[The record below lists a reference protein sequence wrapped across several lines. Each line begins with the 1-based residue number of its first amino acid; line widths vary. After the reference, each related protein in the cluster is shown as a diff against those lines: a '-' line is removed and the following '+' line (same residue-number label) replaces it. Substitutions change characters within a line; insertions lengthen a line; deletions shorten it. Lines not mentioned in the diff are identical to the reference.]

1 MCPLMRFL
9 FNLRHVRETNGG
21 SKSEGIVLIIDEQT
35 GIAPEEVCRLLQ
47 IWQDWLSVDA
57 VLVRSAPLEPD
68 DLRREVSV
76 ACRIIGVVTDQDDFL
91 TSVQHVCQALGA
103 VCIHSGLPVIS
114 DAREVALCQEA
125 THHDFEIGGFDEW
138 SGQPTRWAHHILQHL
153 SRTNCERLF
162 PQFLLP
168 YIQRFQGPDKNPV
181 ETLDIGCGPVS
192 VLRWGALQGLLR
204 VTGVD
209 PLLDMYRMILERH
222 GLDGLPAIACQRE
235 LNMLKNW
242 RQYSLPRALDI
253 VFTRNAIDH
262 VGDPVAVI
270 GQAEAC
276 LRPGGI
282 LVLDFHTREGS
293 RQGWEQLHQFDL
305 YLDETDQLVCQT
317 QQGVRHLLI
326 AAGLG
331 LFVRQIVAKTE
342 DVTVVILE
350 KGEKGESVVPQ
361 HQDWITEWKQ
371 GEQCLEEQTE
381 PRQDIAEE
389 RERVVQEQQAW
400 ISELERGRTWLE
412 EQVQEQQAWIGE
424 LERGRTWL
432 EEQVQ
437 EQQAWI
443 GELER
448 GRAWL
453 EEQVQE
459 QQAWIGELERGRAWL
474 EEERTAWQDI
484 AEERERVVQEHQAWI
499 GELERGRTWLEEQRT
514 AWQTQAEYWQT
525 SFWGRLGRRLKLVNP
540 AQELSAKVKRG
551 QLIHFARFGPIS
563 IWLSL
568 TL

>member
-1 MCPLMRFL
+1 MILKLVASM
-9 FNLRHVRETNGG
+9 NGPASQRG
-21 SKSEGIVLIIDEQT
+21 GLTIFCNI
-35 GIAPEEVCRLLQ
+35 
-47 IWQDWLSVDA
+47 
-57 VLVRSAPLEPD
+57 SAE
-68 DLRREVSV
+68 
-76 ACRIIGVVTDQDDFL
+76 RIG
-91 TSVQHVCQALGA
+91 
-103 VCIHSGLPVIS
+103 
-114 DAREVALCQEA
+114 
-125 THHDFEIGGFDEW
+125 
-138 SGQPTRWAHHILQHL
+138 
-153 SRTNCERLF
+153 ERLF

-235 LNMLKNW
+235 LNIYAEELA
-242 RQYSLPRALDI
+242 SVLPPESFDI

-262 VGDPVAVI
+262 VEDPVAVI

-371 GEQCLEEQTE
+371 GEQCLEEQRE
-381 PRQDIAEE
+381 PWQDIAEE

-400 ISELERGRTWLE
+400 IGELEWGRTWLE
-412 EQVQEQQAWIGE
+412 EQRTAWQDIVQEQQAWIGELEWGRTWLEEQRTAWQDIAEERERVVQEHQAWIGE

-432 EEQVQ
+432 EEQRTAWQDIAEERERVVQ
-437 EQQAWI
+437 EHQAWI

-448 GRAWL
+448 GRTWL
-453 EEQVQE
+453 EEQ
-459 QQAWIGELERGRAWL
+459 
-474 EEERTAWQDI
+474 RTAWQDI

-540 AQELSAKVKRG
+540 AQELSAKVKRDN
-551 QLIHFARFGPIS
+551 
-563 IWLSL
+563 
-568 TL
+568 